1 MMTNHFFKT
10 MASICVAV
18 ICVGMLLS
26 GNTMA
31 AEGDSPFME
40 LAKKRFSVRQFSDKP
55 VPKDLLI
62 KVLEAGNVAPTAKN
76 LQPHRIHVLTK
87 AEDIAKLDE
96 LSPCRYGAPVVL
108 VFSYNT
114 EEDWKHGEEPGVRSG
129 VEDVSIVATHVMLRA
144 AELGLGTTW
153 VNRFRNSLLEKA
165 LLPANERSVL
175 IMPIGFPAEN
185 AKPSRMHTTKKPL
198 DKTVIWH

>member
-1 MMTNHFFKT
+1 MKKEIITKLAAVCAAVVC
-10 MASICVAV
+10 MAMFM
-18 ICVGMLLS
+18 G
-26 GNTMA
+26 GNVVA

-40 LAKKRFSVRQFSDKP
+40 LAKKRFSVRQFADKP
-55 VPKDLLI
+55 VPKELLL
-62 KVLEAGNVAPTAKN
+62 KVLEAANVAPTAKN

-153 VNRFRNSLLEKA
+153 VNRFRNSQLEKA
-165 LLPANERSVL
+165 LLPENERSVL

>member
-1 MMTNHFFKT
+1 MMIKKQFKLF
-10 MASICVAV
+10 AVVCVAV
-18 ICVGMLLS
+18 VCVTMLLS

-40 LAKKRFSVRQFSDKP
+40 LAKKRFSVRQFADKP

-153 VNRFRNSLLEKA
+153 VNRFRNSQLEKT

-198 DKTVIWH
+198 DKTVVWH

>member
-1 MMTNHFFKT
+1 MMKNQFFKT
-10 MASICVAV
+10 MAAVCVAV
-18 ICVGMLLS
+18 VCITMLLS
-26 GNTMA
+26 GNAMA
-31 AEGDSPFME
+31 ADGDSPFME
-40 LAKKRFSVRQFSDKP
+40 LAKKRFSMRQFADKP

-198 DKTVIWH
+198 DKTVVWH

>member
-1 MMTNHFFKT
+1 MMMNRFFTT
-10 MASICVAV
+10 MAAVCVAV
-18 ICVGMLLS
+18 ICVTMLLS

-40 LAKKRFSVRQFSDKP
+40 LAKKRFSVRQFADKP

-87 AEDIAKLDE
+87 AEDFAKLDE

-153 VNRFRNSLLEKA
+153 VNRFRNSQLEKA
-165 LLPANERSVL
+165 LLPANEKAVL

>member
-1 MMTNHFFKT
+1 MTNHFFKT

-40 LAKKRFSVRQFSDKP
+40 LAKKRFSVRQFADKP

>member
-1 MMTNHFFKT
+1 MIKKQFELF
-10 MASICVAV
+10 AVVCVAV
-18 ICVGMLLS
+18 VCVTMLLS

-40 LAKKRFSVRQFSDKP
+40 LAKKRFSVRQFADKP

-153 VNRFRNSLLEKA
+153 VNRFRNSQLEKA
-165 LLPANERSVL
+165 LLPANEKTVL

>member
-1 MMTNHFFKT
+1 MMIKKQFELF
-10 MASICVAV
+10 AVVCVAV
-18 ICVGMLLS
+18 VCVTMLLS

-40 LAKKRFSVRQFSDKP
+40 LAKKRFSVRQFADKP

-153 VNRFRNSLLEKA
+153 VNRFRNSQLEKA
-165 LLPANERSVL
+165 LLPANEKTVL

>member
-10 MASICVAV
+10 MAGICVAV

-40 LAKKRFSVRQFSDKP
+40 LAKKRFSVRQFADKP

>member
-1 MMTNHFFKT
+1 MKERKFKKV
-10 MASICVAV
+10 AGFCVAV
-18 ICVGMLLS
+18 VCVAMLL
-26 GNTMA
+26 GGTAMA
-31 AEGDSPFME
+31 AEGDSPFMN
-40 LAKKRFSVRQFSDKP
+40 LAKKRFSVRQFADKP

-87 AEDIAKLDE
+87 AEDLAKLDTV
-96 LSPCRYGAPVVL
+96 SPCRYGASVVL
-108 VFSYNT
+108 VFSYNSD
-114 EEDWKHGEEPGVRSG
+114 EEWKHSQEPGVHSG
-129 VEDVSIVATHVMLRA
+129 VEDVSIVATHIMLRA

-153 VNRFRNSLLEKA
+153 VNMFRNSQLEK
-165 LLPANERSVL
+165 LFELPANEKTVL

>member
-1 MMTNHFFKT
+1 MMQNQFFK
-10 MASICVAV
+10 MVAAVCVAV
-18 ICVGMLLS
+18 VCITMLLS
-26 GNTMA
+26 GNAMA
-31 AEGDSPFME
+31 ADGDSPFME
-40 LAKKRFSVRQFSDKP
+40 LAKKRFSVRQFADKP

-108 VFSYNT
+108 VFSYNM

-198 DKTVIWH
+198 GKTVIWH

>member
-1 MMTNHFFKT
+1 MMKKHFELFS
-10 MASICVAV
+10 AVCVV
-18 ICVGMLLS
+18 VVCMTTLLS

-40 LAKKRFSVRQFSDKP
+40 LAKKRFSVRQFADKP

-153 VNRFRNSLLEKA
+153 VNRFRNSQLEKT

>member
-1 MMTNHFFKT
+1 MIKKQFELF
-10 MASICVAV
+10 AVVCIAVVCVT
-18 ICVGMLLS
+18 MLLS

-40 LAKKRFSVRQFSDKP
+40 LAKKRFSVRQFADKP

-153 VNRFRNSLLEKA
+153 VNRFRNSQLEKA
-165 LLPANERSVL
+165 LLPANEKTVL

>member
-40 LAKKRFSVRQFSDKP
+40 LAKKRFSVRQFADKP

>member
-1 MMTNHFFKT
+1 MMKNQFFKT
-10 MASICVAV
+10 MAAVCVAV
-18 ICVGMLLS
+18 VCITMLLS
-26 GNTMA
+26 GNAMA
-31 AEGDSPFME
+31 ADGDSPFME
-40 LAKKRFSVRQFSDKP
+40 LAKKRFSMRQFADKP

-108 VFSYNT
+108 VFSYNM

>member
-1 MMTNHFFKT
+1 MMKKHFELFS
-10 MASICVAV
+10 AVCVV
-18 ICVGMLLS
+18 VVCMGMLLS

-40 LAKKRFSVRQFSDKP
+40 LAKKRFSVRQFADKP

-153 VNRFRNSLLEKA
+153 VNRFRNSQLEKA

-198 DKTVIWH
+198 DKTVVWH

>member
-1 MMTNHFFKT
+1 MIKKQFELF
-10 MASICVAV
+10 AVVCVAV
-18 ICVGMLLS
+18 VCMTMLLS

-40 LAKKRFSVRQFSDKP
+40 LAKKRFSVRQFADKP

-114 EEDWKHGEEPGVRSG
+114 EEDWKHGEESGVRSG

-153 VNRFRNSLLEKA
+153 VNRFRNSQLEKA

-198 DKTVIWH
+198 DKTVVWH

>member
-40 LAKKRFSVRQFSDKP
+40 LAKKRFSVRQFADKP

-108 VFSYNT
+108 VFSYNM

>member
-40 LAKKRFSVRQFSDKP
+40 LAKKRFSVRQFADKP

-108 VFSYNT
+108 VFSYNM
-114 EEDWKHGEEPGVRSG
+114 EEDWKHGEESGVRSG

-153 VNRFRNSLLEKA
+153 VNRFRNSQLEKA

>member
-1 MMTNHFFKT
+1 MMKNHFFKT
-10 MASICVAV
+10 MAVVCVAV
-18 ICVGMLLS
+18 VCITMLLS
-26 GNTMA
+26 GNAMA
-31 AEGDSPFME
+31 ADGDSPFME
-40 LAKKRFSVRQFSDKP
+40 LAKKRFSVRQFADKP

-198 DKTVIWH
+198 DITVIWH

>member
-1 MMTNHFFKT
+1 MMKKHFGLFST
-10 MASICVAV
+10 VCVAV
-18 ICVGMLLS
+18 VCMTTLLS

-40 LAKKRFSVRQFSDKP
+40 LAKKRFSVRQFADKP

-87 AEDIAKLDE
+87 AEDLAKLDTV
-96 LSPCRYGAPVVL
+96 SPCRYGAPVVL
-108 VFSYNT
+108 VFSYNSD
-114 EEDWKHGEEPGVRSG
+114 EEWKHSQEPGVHSG
-129 VEDVSIVATHVMLRA
+129 VEDVSIVATHIMLQA

-153 VNRFRNSLLEKA
+153 VNMFRNSQLEK
-165 LLPANERSVL
+165 LFELPANEKTVL

>member
-1 MMTNHFFKT
+1 MMKKHFGLFST
-10 MASICVAV
+10 VCVAV
-18 ICVGMLLS
+18 VCMTTLLS
-26 GNTMA
+26 GNMMA

-40 LAKKRFSVRQFSDKP
+40 LAKKRFSVRQFADKP

-153 VNRFRNSLLEKA
+153 VNRFRNSQLEKT

-198 DKTVIWH
+198 DKTVVWH

>member
-10 MASICVAV
+10 MAGICVAV

-40 LAKKRFSVRQFSDKP
+40 LAKKRFSVRQFADKP

-114 EEDWKHGEEPGVRSG
+114 EEDWKHGEESGVRSG

>member
-1 MMTNHFFKT
+1 MMKKHFGLFAVVCFAMT
-10 MASICVAV
+10 CIMLPIRVA
-18 ICVGMLLS
+18 
-26 GNTMA
+26 A
-31 AEGDSPFME
+31 QQDSAFMD
-40 LAKKRFSVRQFSDKP
+40 LAKKRFSVRQFADKP
-55 VPKDLLI
+55 VPKDLLL
-62 KVLEAGNVAPTAKN
+62 KVLEAANVAPTAKN

-114 EEDWKHGEEPGVRSG
+114 EEDWQHREEPGVRSG

>member
-1 MMTNHFFKT
+1 MMERKNNKAAGFCI
-10 MASICVAV
+10 AVVCVA
-18 ICVGMLLS
+18 MLLC
-26 GNTMA
+26 GNVMA

-87 AEDIAKLDE
+87 AEDIAKLDG

-108 VFSYNT
+108 VFAYNT
-114 EEDWKHGEEPGVRSG
+114 EEDWKHGEEEGVRSG

-153 VNRFRNSLLEKA
+153 VNRFRNSQLEKA
-165 LLPANERSVL
+165 FLPANEKSVL

-185 AKPSRMHTTKKPL
+185 AKPSRMHTTKQPL
-198 DKTVIWH
+198 DKTVVWH

>member
-1 MMTNHFFKT
+1 MMKKHYGLF
-10 MASICVAV
+10 AV
-18 ICVGMLLS
+18 ICFAMTCIMLPARV
-26 GNTMA
+26 A
-31 AEGDSPFME
+31 AQQGGTFMD

-55 VPKDLLI
+55 VPKDLII

-87 AEDIAKLDE
+87 AEDLAKLDTV
-96 LSPCRYGAPVVL
+96 SPCRYGAPVVL
-108 VFSYNT
+108 VFAYNSD
-114 EEDWKHGEEPGVRSG
+114 EEWKHSQEPGVHSG
-129 VEDVSIVATHVMLRA
+129 VEDVSIVATHIMLQA

-153 VNRFRNSLLEKA
+153 VNMFRNSQLEKVFE
-165 LLPANERSVL
+165 LPANEKTVL